1 MKKVYL
7 FTGEEKYLL
16 DQELKRWMANF
27 VQKFGS
33 ESVFFFS
40 NQNFDTS
47 KALEV
52 IFGWWL
58 FSDKK
63 LIVIS
68 GLPHDTDSDNKL
80 WSSQISDFCDVFMD
94 RANQIPDNV
103 LLLFVSHKPDKR
115 LKFYK
120 FLQSFVE
127 IKTFKNL
134 SWVQYNLFIK
144 DQLDDVLMSD
154 DVIDY
159 FLMKVWKDLF
169 RIVSEIDKLKYYLVL
184 NNISKIDQ
192 KIIDFVVYGQM
203 EVNSFLF
210 FDYFL
215 KDKSKSI
222 VVLDDMH
229 KEWVDFNQALGM
241 LYRGL
246 KLYLYIL
253 DLHWQG
259 VHDSKTLASITKQ
272 HPFAIWKNL
281 KQIKILK
288 EKKLNIKKFYC
299 ELLELDYNIKTW
311 KLPSTLFWLIL
322 KWLVYEF

>member
-16 DQELKRWMANF
+16 DQELKRWRTNF

-40 NQNFDTS
+40 NQNFDAS

-52 IFGWWL
+52 VFGWWL

-68 GLPHDTDSDNKL
+68 GLPIDTDSDNKL
-80 WSSQISDFCDVFMD
+80 WSSQIDDFCDIFMSRID
-94 RANQIPDNV
+94 QLPDNI
-103 LLLFVSHKPDKR
+103 LLLFVSYKPDKR

-120 FLQSFVE
+120 FLQSSVE
-127 IKTFKNL
+127 IKTFKKL
-134 SWVQYNLFIK
+134 SWIQYNLFVK
-144 DQLDDVLMSD
+144 DQLDDIDASD
-154 DVIDY
+154 FVIDY
-159 FLMKVWKDLF
+159 FLMKVWKDLY
-169 RIVSEIDKLKYYLVL
+169 RIVLEINKLKYYLVA
-184 NNISKIDQ
+184 NQISQIDQ
-192 KIIDFVVYGQM
+192 KIVDFVVFGQM

-215 KDKSKSI
+215 KNKTKA
-222 VVLDDMH
+222 VGVLDDMH
-229 KEWVDFNQALGM
+229 QEWVDFNQTLGM
-241 LYRGL
+241 LYRWL

-253 DLHWQG
+253 DLHGQG
-259 VHDSKTLASITKQ
+259 IHDTKTLASMTKQ

-288 EKKLNIKKFYC
+288 EKSLNIKKFYRD
-299 ELLELDYNIKTW
+299 LLELDYQIKTW
-311 KLPSTLFWLIL
+311 KLPSTAFWLKL
-322 KWLVYEF
+322 KWFVYQF